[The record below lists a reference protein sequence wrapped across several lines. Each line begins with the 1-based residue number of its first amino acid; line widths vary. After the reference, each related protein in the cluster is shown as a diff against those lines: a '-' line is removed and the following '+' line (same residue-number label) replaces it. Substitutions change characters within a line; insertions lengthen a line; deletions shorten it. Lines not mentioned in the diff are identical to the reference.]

1 MQLGQIETR
10 ANDAS
15 QSDVRTSVLSADE
28 LLHFA
33 ERGCL
38 RVGRVLNDAQL
49 EEVRGA
55 AREARLAAE
64 DVNLLDES
72 QWMTGDGGVPQE
84 PGRTVSFLFN
94 LWRTKSVF
102 QSLTMT
108 PTFGLWSSQ
117 VLGARRVRVLED
129 NALTKDPLTG
139 GELKWHQD
147 YSYWP
152 LGQPNAVTLWIALD
166 DVTVEN
172 GAMQMAIG
180 SHLMGERLPMVFGT
194 GAAYFHDRRPFAVKP
209 VVQPNEVGLDVEF
222 MTMRAGEASLH
233 HALTWHASG
242 PNSTDFERRAAVVRY
257 VADGTVW
264 FGERRYDFNYSSEEV
279 GLRVG
284 EPLDGPFF
292 PLVPERSVV

>member
-1 MQLGQIETR
+1 
-10 ANDAS
+10 
-15 QSDVRTSVLSADE
+15 
-28 LLHFA
+28 
-33 ERGCL
+33 
-38 RVGRVLNDAQL
+38 
-49 EEVRGA
+49 
-55 AREARLAAE
+55 
-64 DVNLLDES
+64 
-72 QWMTGDGGVPQE
+72 
-84 PGRTVSFLFN
+84 
-94 LWRTKSVF
+94 
-102 QSLTMT
+102 MT